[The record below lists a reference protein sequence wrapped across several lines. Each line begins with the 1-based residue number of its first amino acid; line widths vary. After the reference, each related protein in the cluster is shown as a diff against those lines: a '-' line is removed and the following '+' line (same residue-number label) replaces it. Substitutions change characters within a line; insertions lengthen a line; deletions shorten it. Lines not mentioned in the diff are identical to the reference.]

1 MELRVKKSNMKAIFG
16 LGNPEKKY
24 EKTRHNAG
32 FIVIDKIAEELSLT
46 WGREDK
52 LKALIAKK
60 DDLLLVK
67 PQTFMNNSGGCIRAV
82 KDFYKLESSKILVV
96 HDDVD
101 LPFGKIKLQI
111 GASSAGHNGVSDIIE
126 KLGTQ
131 EFWRLRIGVGRPEN
145 AEFDVTDW
153 VLGDLTPEELD
164 FVRSIKVDDW
174 MRQ

>member
-1 MELRVKKSNMKAIFG
+1 MKAIFG